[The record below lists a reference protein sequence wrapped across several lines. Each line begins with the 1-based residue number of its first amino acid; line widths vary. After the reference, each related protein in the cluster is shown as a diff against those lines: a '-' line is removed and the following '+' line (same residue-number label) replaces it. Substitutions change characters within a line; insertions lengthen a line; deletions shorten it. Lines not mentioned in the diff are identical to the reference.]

1 MVGVTFVILTNG
13 KNLGEYSEILHG
25 VYPERSD
32 ALTAAGSIR
41 RLTGFPNRYKLFIS
55 RA

>member
-25 VYPERSD
+25 IYPERSD
-32 ALTAAGSIR
+32 ALSLSKCRMGSE
-41 RLTGFPNRYKLFIS
+41 
-55 RA
+55 